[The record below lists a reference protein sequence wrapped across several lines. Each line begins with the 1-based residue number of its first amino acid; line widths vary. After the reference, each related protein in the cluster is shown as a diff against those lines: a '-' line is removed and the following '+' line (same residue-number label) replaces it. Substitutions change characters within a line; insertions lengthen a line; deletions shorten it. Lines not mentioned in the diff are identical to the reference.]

1 MQATEFTSIATRQRL
16 QLLSEAR
23 AILHDEEEAE
33 DAVQE
38 ALLALWR
45 WRDRVDMSRE
55 VEPLLRRILRNCCLN
70 ALHAR
75 RRRQATQTPLDELPG
90 SILRSLTALT
100 NDPQATMEQ
109 KELEQRIRLA
119 LSQLPPRWQTVLT
132 MKLMDGLPNPQIA
145 AILGLSETATSSLIN
160 RARQALMGFLH
171 NKLHELNE
179 LPHETECKD

>member
-1 MQATEFTSIATRQRL
+1 MQATEFTSIATRQRP
-16 QLLSEAR
+16 QLLREAR
-23 AILHDEEEAE
+23 AILHNEEEAE

-38 ALLALWR
+38 ALLSLWR
-45 WRDRVDMSRE
+45 WRERVDMNCE

-70 ALHAR
+70 ALHTR
-75 RRRQATQTPLDELPG
+75 RRRQAMQTPFDELPG

-109 KELEQRIRLA
+109 KELEQRIRIA
-119 LSQLPPRWQTVLT
+119 LSQLPQRWQTILT

-160 RARQALMGFLH
+160 RARQALM
-171 NKLHELNE
+171 
-179 LPHETECKD
+179 ETLRTIPPPM